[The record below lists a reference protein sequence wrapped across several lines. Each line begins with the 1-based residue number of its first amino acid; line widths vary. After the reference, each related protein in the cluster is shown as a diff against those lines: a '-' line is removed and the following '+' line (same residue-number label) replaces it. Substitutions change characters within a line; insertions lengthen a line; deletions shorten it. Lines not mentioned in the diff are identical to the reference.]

1 MSAPQH
7 LLIAQTARRNRKA
20 KIWGSPSART
30 KDERHKDLYTAGKVV
45 NAGSVGGRQV
55 SHSSSLFA
63 RRSTWRARV
72 VWESLG
78 TLISDTRLND
88 LVRPTLVGAVP
99 AVVAS
104 AWWCTLPQRLL
115 LVVQLLPLFP
125 LSLPPFLS
133 LFLLARSCLHLQSAR
148 RRCRDVRR
156 VLTHMRQVWL
166 GQDRGIP
173 TTPGSTER
181 GRDEQQPRRTRSGRI
196 RAQALRPLAGR
207 RAEKF
212 AAKAAAA
219 AAAAAAAMGEAVAM
233 AAVLGTAL

>member
-1 MSAPQH
+1 M
-7 LLIAQTARRNRKA
+7 RGRKTT
-20 KIWGSPSART
+20 SYRSL
-30 KDERHKDLYTAGKVV
+30 HTAGKVV

-78 TLISDTRLND
+78 TPISDTRLND
-88 LVRPTLVGAVP
+88 LVRPLVGAVP

-104 AWWCTLPQRLL
+104 AWWCTLPQWLL

-156 VLTHMRQVWL
+156 VLTNMRQVWL

-181 GRDEQQPRRTRSGRI
+181 GRDEQQPRRTRCAHHQGGSGRKRCDPW
-196 RAQALRPLAGR
+196 RAGGR
-207 RAEKF
+207 RSLRRRLQRRRRRRRQRWGRRWQWRRCSGRRSE
-212 AAKAAAA
+212 
-219 AAAAAAAMGEAVAM
+219 
-233 AAVLGTAL
+233 

>member
-1 MSAPQH
+1 MRVRRFP
-7 LLIAQTARRNRKA
+7 LLRIGEAHHQVEGATAQTTWLGAKLRLQRQTARRNRKA
-20 KIWGSPSART
+20 KMWGSPSART
-30 KDERHKDLYTAGKVV
+30 EDERHKDLYTAGKVV

-78 TLISDTRLND
+78 TLISDIRLND
-88 LVRPTLVGAVP
+88 LVRPALVGAVP

-104 AWWCTLPQRLL
+104 AWWCTQPQRLM

-156 VLTHMRQVWL
+156 VLTNMRQVWL

-181 GRDEQQPRRTRSGRI
+181 
-196 RAQALRPLAGR
+196 
-207 RAEKF
+207 
-212 AAKAAAA
+212 AAAA
-219 AAAAAAAMGEAVAM
+219 KTQG
-233 AAVLGTAL
+233 GIPT